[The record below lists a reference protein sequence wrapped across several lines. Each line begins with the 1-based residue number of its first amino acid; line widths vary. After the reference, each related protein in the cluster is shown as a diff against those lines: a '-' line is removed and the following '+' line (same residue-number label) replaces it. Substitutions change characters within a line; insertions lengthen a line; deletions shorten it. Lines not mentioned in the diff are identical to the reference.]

1 MCRFLLVRSK
11 NKFRPEKLLQDFALM
26 CKDSHAP
33 DGDLQGDGWGIAVK
47 YKEQRTNNKEQI
59 WKTYKSLK
67 PVWEERDKFQ
77 EFAETDIFVVH
88 ARSSGFLQHKGDI
101 EYNQPFIQDEL
112 CFVFNGMIKGVKIG
126 RKLSGKIGAQKIFS
140 LILEEKKS
148 NSIKDVLMN
157 VDKLLLGNSEK
168 IIGMNIAVVQENK
181 FYILCEYEKNRN
193 YFGVRYFQNDE
204 MTLICSEPIGNYE
217 WTIMKKGEVLSL

>member
-11 NKFRPEKLLQDFALM
+11 KKIKPETLLNQFALM
-26 CKDSHAP
+26 CQKSRAP
-33 DGDLQGDGWGIAVK
+33 DGDLQGDGWGIASK
-47 YKEQRTNNKEQI
+47 ISNWDI
-59 WKTYKSLK
+59 YKSLK
-67 PVWEERDKFQ
+67 PIWEDRDKFQ
-77 EFAETDIFVVH
+77 EFAETNMFIIH
-88 ARSSGFLQHKGDI
+88 ARSAGFTQHKGDI
-101 EYNQPFIQDEL
+101 EFNQPFIQDDL

-168 IIGMNIAVVQENK
+168 IIGLNIAVVQENK

-193 YFGVRYFQNDE
+193 YFGIRYFQNDG
-204 MTLICSEPIGNYE
+204 MTLICSEPIGDYE